1 MPHTLAAAAHS
12 ELTIKKSRFIGCVQP
27 VADRATAQKVVAGLW
42 AEHPTAT
49 HVCWALM
56 AGGHSAAVDDG
67 EPSGTAGR
75 PMLDVLRHHDLEG
88 VLATVVRYYGG
99 VNLGAG
105 GLVRAYTDAVAQ
117 ALLKADKVPIVKQH
131 ALLCALP
138 YPLEGRVRR
147 ELEAAG
153 AVLGAVQHNVRVT
166 MAFTVPADAV
176 SGLMTRLNEA
186 GVGQLEWL
194 DATEAP
200 ATA

>member
-1 MPHTLAAAAHS
+1 MAHTIAKPCAS
-12 ELTIKKSRFIGCVQP
+12 ELTLKKSRFIGCVKP
-27 VADRATAQKVVAGLW
+27 VADRAAAQKVVAGLW

-75 PMLDVLRHHDLEG
+75 PMLDVLRHQDLEG

-105 GLVRAYTDAVAQ
+105 GLVRAYTDTVAQ
-117 ALLKADKVPIVKQH
+117 ALLQAEKVPIVKKQ
-131 ALLCALP
+131 ALKCAVP

-153 AVLGAVQHNVRVT
+153 ATLGDVQHGERVDIP
-166 MAFTVPADAV
+166 FTLPADAAAAV
-176 SGLMTRLNEA
+176 VARLNDA
-186 GVGQLEWL
+186 ASGQIVWL
-194 DATEAP
+194 DP
-200 ATA
+200 AEPDPKA

>member
-1 MPHTLAAAAHS
+1 
-12 ELTIKKSRFIGCVQP
+12 
-27 VADRATAQKVVAGLW
+27 
-42 AEHPTAT
+42 
-49 HVCWALM
+49 M

-117 ALLKADKVPIVKQH
+117 ALLNADKVPIVKQH
-131 ALLCALP
+131 MLRCALP

-147 ELEAAG
+147 ELENAG
-153 AVLGAVQHNVRVT
+153 AVLGDVQHSVRVT

-186 GVGQLEWL
+186 GSGQLEWL
-194 DATEAP
+194 DATDSP
-200 ATA
+200 AAA

>member
-1 MPHTLAAAAHS
+1 MSHTLAAAAHS
-12 ELTIKKSRFIGCVQP
+12 ELSIKKSRFIGCVQP
-27 VADRATAQKVVAGLW
+27 VADRSTAQKVVAGLW

-153 AVLGAVQHNVRVT
+153 AVLGAVQHSVRVT

-176 SGLMTRLNEA
+176 SSLMTRLNEA
-186 GVGQLEWL
+186 GGGQLEWL

-200 ATA
+200 VTA